1 MSFFIPPVF
10 LFGNNAN
17 RVPHDEEK
25 KPEYKTASEAEIKV
39 ENWRAERIAELEEEN
54 KRLQREN
61 DKLGIH
67 IEAKDK
73 AYMDLLTDYNY
84 LKARIKRMEKAYLK
98 FHDDFKKLDDELDNV
113 IMNR

>member
-1 MSFFIPPVF
+1 MVIYRDLSFNQPYYFMFIYRLIRLLYYLPMERMINLARAF
-10 LFGNNAN
+10 D
-17 RVPHDEEK
+17 DEILIEK
-25 KPEYKTASEAEIKV
+25 IEQ
-39 ENWRAERIAELEEEN
+39 LE
-54 KRLQREN
+54 KEN
-61 DKLGIH
+61 DKLKIH

-98 FHDDFKKLDDELDNV
+98 FNKDFKKIDDELDNA